1 MPVDERASP
10 MILTSVLAAC
20 GGFLLAVLWMDLMF
34 DVQVL
39 RYRGR
44 EVPEDILASIAAY
57 YRRVT
62 TDARPMSHLIGAVML
77 IALGGSAAELLSHQL
92 PTWAAAASVLLVGGP
107 VLLAAT
113 RVYPNAVRLATR
125 ADTPPLQS
133 ALAWSICREHLLCVV
148 GVLAF
153 LAIQVSALWRG

>member
-1 MPVDERASP
+1 
-10 MILTSVLAAC
+10 
-20 GGFLLAVLWMDLMF
+20 MF
-34 DVQVL
+34 DVQVV
-39 RYRGR
+39 RYRSG

-62 TDARPMSHLIGAVML
+62 TDARPMSHLIGAVMI
-77 IALGGSAAELLSHQL
+77 IALVGSAAELRSRQ
-92 PTWAAAASVLLVGGP
+92 AAAWVGVASVLLVGGP

-113 RVYPNAVRLATR
+113 RVYPNAVRLAAR
-125 ADTPPLQS
+125 ADPPPLQS